1 MGCFSWVNTE
11 LNWLFRAF
19 ALSRSLIIGWSF
31 TRSMGMPMFSRL
43 FALINDQ
50 NRFGLVFRL
59 SPMENLGDDGSYLLC
74 SFFKD
79 SSWEFIW
86 ACSFILV

>member
-31 TRSMGMPMFSRL
+31 TRSVGMPMFSRL

-50 NRFGLVFRL
+50 NL
-59 SPMENLGDDGSYLLC
+59 LG
-74 SFFKD
+74 
-79 SSWEFIW
+79 
-86 ACSFILV
+86 